1 MIECRRYRTVK
12 SVLYYQS
19 ILCVLLAI
27 VLALGGCTNPEK
39 AKAAHLAAGE
49 AYLKD
54 SKFQEASIEFRN
66 ALQIDDSLAAAH
78 WGLSKAYEGL
88 QRLPESFEELK
99 RTVAL
104 DPNNLEAKV
113 KLGNVYVA
121 GSKGRAD
128 YISEGERLA
137 KEVLQKDPNY
147 IEAHIL
153 LGSVLFA
160 QKHQD
165 QALAELNKAVEL
177 DPKRVES
184 YLSLARF
191 YIVTNDTA
199 KAEETFKR
207 AISVNNNSA
216 LAHTEYGKYLVQL
229 GKPVEAEVE
238 LKKAIEVAPA
248 DKNSRFV
255 LASFYLVNNQ
265 LDKAEESY
273 KALAA
278 LDKDKPES
286 QAVLADFYSLAR
298 RPDEAVKIYQ
308 EILSRSPDYT
318 QGRYRLTEILM
329 AKGDLQGANAQIEDL
344 LKKDSHDRNALLLR
358 ARARMQAGQ
367 TSTLKAAM
375 EDLKEVLRQEPNSK
389 SALYFMSQANFS
401 LGLMDQARVFLGDL
415 IRNYPDYLPPKLMEM
430 QVSLASGDPRSTFRL
445 ASELLDR
452 LSKTPVD
459 RENTPQL
466 LNEMRTKTYLTRG
479 AAQAQLG
486 NNQAAVQDFMAAREL
501 SPSDTDVY
509 NNLAVVALAENKP
522 DEAVG
527 FYENS
532 LSIDNTNF
540 VALNGFVNL
549 YSRQGQLDK
558 AHAKLDHALSS
569 HPNNASLHY
578 LKAQIYGF
586 EKNAQAAEAELRKAV
601 ELDSNYL
608 NAYYALAALFINTSQ
623 VDRAIAEYRKILER
637 RPDTSAAY
645 TLIGML
651 EDSRQNYDAAA
662 ENYRKALELD
672 QNSAIS
678 ANNLAWLYAVRNKGS
693 LDEALRLAQEVV
705 QKSPNVPGFVD
716 TLGWVYY
723 KKGLYSAAVEQLQKA
738 VDLDDA
744 AAKKAGTVPSPTYPY
759 HLGMALKEKGDKG
772 GARRQLEAAL
782 RLGEKLPFQERD
794 EALKALATL

>member
-1 MIECRRYRTVK
+1 MIECRRY
-12 SVLYYQS
+12 LYYPT
-19 ILCVLLAI
+19 ILSVLLAA
-27 VLALGGCTNPEK
+27 VLSLGGCSNPEK

-54 SKFQEASIEFRN
+54 SQFQEASIEFRN

-88 QRLPESFEELK
+88 QRLPESIEELR

-121 GSKGRAD
+121 GSRGDVQTIA
-128 YISEGERLA
+128 EA
-137 KEVLQKDPNY
+137 KRFAEEVLQKDPNY
-147 IEAHIL
+147 IEGHIL
-153 LGSVLFA
+153 MGSVLFA
-160 QKHQD
+160 QKLPD
-165 QALAELNKAVEL
+165 QAFAELNKAIEL

-191 YIVTNDTA
+191 YVVTKDTT

-207 AISVNNNSA
+207 AISVNNDSP
-216 LAHTEYGKYLVQL
+216 LAHTEYGKFLVQL
-229 GKPVEAEVE
+229 GKPIEAEAE
-238 LKKAIEVAPA
+238 LKKAIQVAPA

-255 LASFYLVNNQ
+255 LASFYLVNDQ
-265 LDKAEESY
+265 LDKAEEAY
-273 KALAA
+273 KALAE

-286 QAVLADFYSLAR
+286 QAVLADFYALAK
-298 RPDEAVKIYQ
+298 RPDDAVRIYQ
-308 EILSRSPDYT
+308 DILSRSPDYT
-318 QGRYRLTEILM
+318 QGRYRLTEIM
-329 AKGDLQGANAQIEDL
+329 MSKGDLQGANAQIDVI
-344 LKKDSHDRNALLLR
+344 LKKDQHDRQALLLR
-358 ARARMQAGQ
+358 ARGRMQAGQ
-367 TSTLKAAM
+367 SGDLKAAM

-389 SALYFMSQANFS
+389 SGLYFMAQANFA
-401 LGLMDQARVFLGDL
+401 LGLMDQARVFLGDV
-415 IRNYPDYLPPKLMEM
+415 IRNYPDYLPPKLMEV
-430 QVSLASGDPRSTFRL
+430 QISLASGDPRSALRL

-452 LSKTPVD
+452 LSKTPPD

-466 LNEMRTKTYLTRG
+466 LKEVKTKALLTRG
-479 AAQAQLG
+479 AAHAQLQ
-486 NNQAAVQDFMAAREL
+486 NIQAAREDFMAAREL

-509 NNLAVVALAENKP
+509 NNLAVVALGENKP
-522 DEAVG
+522 DEAAG
-527 FYENS
+527 FYENT
-532 LSIDNTNF
+532 LSIDSTNF
-540 VALNGFVNL
+540 VALSGFVNL

-558 AHAKLDHALSS
+558 AHARVDRVLSS

-586 EKNAQAAEAELRKAV
+586 EKNANAAEAELRKAV

-662 ENYRKALELD
+662 DNYRKALDLD
-672 QNSAIS
+672 QNSAI
-678 ANNLAWLYAVRNKGS
+678 AGNNLAWLYAVQNKGN
-693 LDEALRLAQEVV
+693 LDEAVRLAQEVV

-716 TLGWVYY
+716 TLGWIYY

-744 AAKKAGTVPSPTYPY
+744 AAKKAGTIPSPTYPY
-759 HLGMALKEKGDKG
+759 HLGMALKEKGDKD

-782 RLGEKLPFQERD
+782 RLAEKLPFQDKD
-794 EALKALATL
+794 EARKALATL